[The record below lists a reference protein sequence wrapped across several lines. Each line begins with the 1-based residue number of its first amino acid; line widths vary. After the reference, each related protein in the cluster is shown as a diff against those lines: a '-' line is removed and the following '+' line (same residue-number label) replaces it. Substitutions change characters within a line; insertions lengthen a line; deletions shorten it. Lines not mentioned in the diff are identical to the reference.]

1 MKSLK
6 SQKKNLEILQ
16 VTQHKILSKMPELN
30 YCPQESTIFVKPGV
44 YAMSSRKI
52 ESLIKIANM
61 QKFYQCNPVRFIN
74 DFFNIELLDAQ
85 AWIIQRAWNC
95 PNVLLVCTRG
105 FGKSTL
111 IDIMIMAKDMLF
123 CNYWTYIASGSG
135 SQAQQTF
142 NTLEK
147 LANDNIDT
155 MLGSTG
161 YIFKSEIEIKNAAG
175 DGFSHSSDGFS
186 YNLYN
191 GSFTQTLN
199 SNIDKKRG
207 MRGSV
212 VFDECG
218 FLSDEMLATF
228 AAFAIVNK
236 SFKSGKDRDGN
247 TIDRNRLRCI
257 PSNIPNQLFYIS
269 SASSTDTKFYKLYRD
284 FSKRQLMGDPDYFV
298 AHIDCEVAFKPTIHG
313 EVMEPLLTKST
324 VKAELR
330 ANPEKARREY
340 YCQFTSDAGANAI
353 IRRGVISR
361 NEQVRKPILYNDT
374 GNRKIV
380 IAYDPARSRDNS
392 VILVS
397 EIYPQKTNQGIEY
410 KMRLLNCINLIDI
423 SNKNKKKPM
432 QTPEQIAYLKEL
444 ILDYN
449 NGGDDNYSNI
459 LGIYIDAGSGG
470 GGVNI
475 ADYLMPDWKGKD
487 GKMHKGLIDKVY
499 SEEYVKKFPNAVN
512 KIHLMDPSRWK
523 SEMYEALIEMAHQ
536 DKIEFTASYDGK
548 GYLTI
553 FDEDKEK
560 YEKTKKSLIA
570 KCKKNNMSEEETDYY
585 VQQELSNI
593 QNVNSHIEKLN
604 WQEQASLSSIDAL
617 KEELVNMIRINRS
630 SGKDSF
636 ELTPEKRN
644 KLHDDRAYTMAMSAY
659 ALQCERRKNITSKRK
674 PKADKSLVQSL
685 IIRKGVRHSVFE

>member
-1 MKSLK
+1 M
-6 SQKKNLEILQ
+6 
-16 VTQHKILSKMPELN
+16 TQHKILSKMPELN

-380 IAYDPARSRDNS
+380 IAYDPARRRDNS

-512 KIHLMDPSRWK
+512 KIHLMDPLRWK

>member
-361 NEQVRKPILYNDT
+361 NEQVQKPILYNDT

-397 EIYPQKTNQGIEY
+397 EVYPEKTSQGIEY

-512 KIHLMDPSRWK
+512 KIHLMDPLRWK

-685 IIRKGVRHSVFE
+685 IIRKGVRRSVFE